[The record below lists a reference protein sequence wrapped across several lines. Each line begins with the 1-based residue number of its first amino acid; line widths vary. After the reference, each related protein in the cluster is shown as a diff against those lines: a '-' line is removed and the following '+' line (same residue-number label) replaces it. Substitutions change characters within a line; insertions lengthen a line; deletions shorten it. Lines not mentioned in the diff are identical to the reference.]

1 MNSNN
6 EIVSGSCLCGGV
18 QFELRGTLRPVV
30 YCHCKQCRRTSGH
43 FVAAT
48 ACPVDGL
55 ELHSKETLS
64 WFRSSD
70 TATRGFC
77 RECGSSLFWQGDGK
91 DTISVMA
98 GALSEP
104 TGLEAQ
110 QHIFVADAGDYYDIG
125 DDLPCA
131 QRDELSW

>member
-1 MNSNN
+1 MNTRDNA
-6 EIVSGSCLCGGV
+6 VSGSCLCKGI
-18 QFELRGTLRPVV
+18 QFEVRGELRPVV

-48 ACPVDGL
+48 ACAIDDLDLQV
-55 ELHSKETLS
+55 KETLT

-91 DTISVMA
+91 DYVAIMA
-98 GALSEP
+98 GSLAGP
-104 TGLEAQ
+104 TGLRAK
-110 QHIFVADAGDYYDIG
+110 QHIFVADAGDYYELN

-131 QRDELSW
+131 QQDELNW

>member
-1 MNSNN
+1 MVDGN
-6 EIVSGSCLCGGV
+6 CLCGGV
-18 QFELRGTLRPVV
+18 QFKVNGALRPVV

-48 ACPVDGL
+48 ACATDDL
-55 ELHSKETLS
+55 ELVVKKSLS

-70 TATRGFC
+70 TAGRAFC

-91 DTISVMA
+91 DYVAIMA
-98 GALSEP
+98 GCLNEP
-104 TGLEAQ
+104 TGLQAK
-110 QHIFVADAGDYYDIG
+110 QHIFVADAGDYYHIT

-131 QRDELSW
+131 QQDELNW